1 MKEIIETVKLKHTS
15 HFPQKLTVNKI
26 DLFDKANITHEFNE
40 IFAKI
45 GIKLAGKIRTVK
57 TKFETYV
64 ETMSST
70 MESNPLYIF
79 R

>member
-1 MKEIIETVKLKHTS
+1 MKEIIEKVKLKHTS

-40 IFAKI
+40 IFGKI
-45 GIKLAGKIRTVK
+45 GIKLAKKIPTVK

-70 MESNPLYIF
+70 MESSPLYIF

>member
-1 MKEIIETVKLKHTS
+1 MKEIIEKVKLKHTS

-45 GIKLAGKIRTVK
+45 GIKLAGKIPTVK
-57 TKFETYV
+57 TRVETYV